1 MIEGRS
7 SAATLASGKCS
18 QNIEPAM
25 APGWNEVTDGMPLG
39 AVRTK

>member
-7 SAATLASGKCS
+7 SAATLASGRCS

-25 APGWNEVTDGMPLG
+25 TPGWDEVTDGMPLG